1 MNVICSNMHGSRG
14 DHIKSSK
21 SDRER
26 QIWHHLYVKSKK
38 KNDTSELLSFYF
50 KNEGYVHRLVWKTN
64 QGILIH

>member
-38 KNDTSELLSFYF
+38 KKWYKWAIELLF
-50 KNEGYVHRLVWKTN
+50 
-64 QGILIH
+64 

>member
-38 KNDTSELLSFYF
+38 KMIQVSYWAF
-50 KNEGYVHRLVWKTN
+50 
-64 QGILIH
+64 ILKMKDMFIDWFEKQTKAF